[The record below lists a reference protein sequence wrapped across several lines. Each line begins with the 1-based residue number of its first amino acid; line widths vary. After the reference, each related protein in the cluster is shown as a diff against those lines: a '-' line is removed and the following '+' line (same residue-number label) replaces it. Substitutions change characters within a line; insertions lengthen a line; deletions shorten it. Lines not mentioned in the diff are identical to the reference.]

1 MGAFK
6 VPFFQL
12 ILYLHPHLI
21 KWMNTLIVVIGPTGV
36 GKSDISIKLAKHFQT
51 EIISADSRQF
61 YKELCIGTA
70 VPDKAD
76 LQEIPHHFIQ
86 NKSIH
91 DYYNVSSFEVEALAL
106 IDQLFQKVSPLIL
119 AGGSMLYLDTI
130 CNGIDDIP
138 TVDAVTRN
146 EVIKW
151 YEQNGIDA
159 LRERLLELDPDYYNI
174 VDLNN
179 PKRMLHAVEICQM
192 TEKTFTSFRTNTAK
206 ERPFKI
212 IKIGINQDRT
222 VLYERINQR
231 VLKMIDAGLVE
242 EARSVYPFRDLNS
255 LNTVG
260 YKELFAYFD
269 GQYSLDEAIDLI
281 QRNTRKYARKQ
292 LTWFRRD
299 SQIKWFEPDQ
309 LSEIISYIEDK
320 MMCASP
326 HQSEA

>member
-1 MGAFK
+1 
-6 VPFFQL
+6 
-12 ILYLHPHLI
+12 
-21 KWMNTLIVVIGPTGV
+21 MNTLIVVLGPTGV
-36 GKSDISIKLAKHFQT
+36 GKSDISIQLAKHYHT

-61 YKELCIGTA
+61 FKELCIGTA
-70 VPDKAD
+70 VPDKKD
-76 LQEIPHHFIQ
+76 LNEVPHHFIQ

-91 DYYNVSSFEVEALAL
+91 DYYNVSSFEVEALGL
-106 IDQLFQKVSPLIL
+106 IDQLFQTVNPLIL

-138 TVDAVTRN
+138 TVDADTRN
-146 EVIKW
+146 EVINW
-151 YEQNGIDA
+151 YEQNGIEA
-159 LRERLLELDPDYYNI
+159 LRERLLKLDPDYYNI

-192 TEKTFTSFRTNTAK
+192 TGRTFTSFRTNTAK
-206 ERPFKI
+206 KRPFRI
-212 IKIGINQDRT
+212 IKIGINQDRK

-231 VLKMIDAGLVE
+231 VLKMIEAGLVE

-260 YKELFAYFD
+260 YKELFTYFD
-269 GQYSLDEAIDLI
+269 GTCSLEEAIDLI

-299 SQIKWFEPDQ
+299 DQIAWFEPNQ
-309 LSEIISYIEDK
+309 LSAIINYVDDK
-320 MMCASP
+320 IKID
-326 HQSEA
+326 E